1 METIVP
7 LQPGQIE
14 LYEQMNTLFAEVF
27 EDEES
32 YTSRRPTREYATKLL
47 ENRSFIALL
56 ALQDGR
62 VVGAL
67 AAYELVKF
75 EQERSEI
82 YLYDLAVSR
91 DYRKKGIATRLI
103 GGLKTIAR
111 ERGAWVVFVQ
121 ADTDEDDQ
129 PAIALYSK
137 LGVKEE
143 VLHFDITV
151 GEERT

>member
-1 METIVP
+1 MLSIQALGPGDET
-7 LQPGQIE
+7 LFR
-14 LYEQMNTLFAEVF
+14 QMNTLFAEVF
-27 EDEES
+27 DDDES
-32 YTSRRPTREYATKLL
+32 YGRHRPGDAYVTRLL
-47 ENRSFIALL
+47 ANESFIALV
-56 ALQDGR
+56 AREGPT

-67 AAYELVKF
+67 AAYELMKF

-82 YLYDLAVSR
+82 YLYDLAVHQDHR
-91 DYRKKGIATRLI
+91 RKGVATQLI
-103 GGLKTIAR
+103 ETLQTLAR

-143 VLHFDITV
+143 VLHFDISILK
-151 GEERT
+151 GSD